1 MFLSKP
7 RCLVFSGSQSVLGI
21 SWGKKLSNDHNYRKI
36 QKMVLKFKKIAENWK
51 IKGFLKNSKCHKI
64 WMERGIGLKLSGF
77 ASFKDLY
84 QWSKFEANWR
94 ISISDLRWSWLDW
107 PIHLYLCLL
116 NILLCYIDYQVHNS
130 NSISVFWFYILIKD
144 GSLTRLIVPK
154 SGSPRLSC
162 PFILL
167 KIVSN
172 SNFIDIRLIIYQ

>member
-1 MFLSKP
+1 MIITTGKSKKWSLNSRKLLKTEKLRVSWKIQNAIKSEWKEELGWNCQDLLLSKIP
-7 RCLVFSGSQSVLGI
+7 TNGQNLKQIEGYQFQTLGE
-21 SWGKKLSNDHNYRKI
+21 
-36 QKMVLKFKKIAENWK
+36 V
-51 IKGFLKNSKCHKI
+51 
-64 WMERGIGLKLSGF
+64 
-77 ASFKDLY
+77 
-84 QWSKFEANWR
+84 
-94 ISISDLRWSWLDW
+94 DW
-107 PIHLYLCLL
+107 TDPYIYLCLL

-162 PFILL
+162 QFILL